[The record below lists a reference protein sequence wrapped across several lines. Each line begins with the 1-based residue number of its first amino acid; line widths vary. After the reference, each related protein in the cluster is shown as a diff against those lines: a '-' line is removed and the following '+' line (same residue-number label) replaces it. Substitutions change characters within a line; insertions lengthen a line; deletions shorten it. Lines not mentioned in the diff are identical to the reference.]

1 MKLLLIGLMLLG
13 AAMAGCPQLA
23 AAAEPSPKSERNAVI
38 DAEADELLKKLG
50 DFYKAAHSADVEIG
64 VQVLQEIPGA
74 SKREHKMKA
83 ALSVAR
89 PNRLSLRITESPD
102 GPTSLVSDGKTV
114 WTHAE
119 GLKQFIVDDSPKD
132 LETLFRDHPHLSV
145 FLGEM
150 GPLTEVFRDRPRDM
164 MLDGVSALKVVG
176 VEEVDAIK
184 CVRLHGEQED
194 MDWDLWIHSGPQPT
208 LCKFTFSPLKGML
221 ATAPDE
227 VKEKLKSAKMEV
239 TVRYT
244 NWKFDGAQPEG
255 TFAFEPPKDAKKV
268 AQFAALEPTPA
279 PEPGKPAPPARER
292 PDALKDKPAPAFAL
306 DLLAGGKMELAQ
318 HKGKDVVVL
327 DFWATWCGPC
337 VRALPAL
344 GEVAVAFKDKGVAVY
359 AVNLQE
365 EVEAVKKFIEAK
377 KLALP
382 VAMDSKGEIAKLYLV
397 SGIPQT
403 VVIGKDGNVAAVHV
417 GFSPDLK
424 ATLTKEI
431 EAQLAK

>member
-1 MKLLLIGLMLLG
+1 MKLLLIGLTLLG
-13 AAMAGCPQLA
+13 ATMAGCPRLSM
-23 AAAEPSPKSERNAVI
+23 AAERAVKTEGKAAI
-38 DAEADELLKKLG
+38 DAEADKLLRKLG
-50 DFYKAAHSADVEIG
+50 DFYKGVRSADVEVS
-64 VQVLQEIPGA
+64 VQVIQEIPGA

-102 GPTSLVSDGKTV
+102 GPTRLVSDGKTV

-119 GLKQFIVDDSPKD
+119 GLKQFIVDDAPKD
-132 LETLFRDHPHLSV
+132 LETLFRDHTHLSM
-145 FLGEM
+145 FMGEM
-150 GPLTEVFRDRPRDM
+150 GPLTAMFRDRPRDM
-164 MLDGVSALKVVG
+164 MLDGVSSLKVVG
-176 VEEVDAIK
+176 TEEVDTIK

-194 MDWDLWIHSGPQPT
+194 MDWDLWVQVGSQPT

-221 ATAPDE
+221 ATAPDQ

-239 TVRYT
+239 AVRYA
-244 NWKFDGAQPEG
+244 NWKFDTAQPEA
-255 TFAFEPPKDAKKV
+255 TFVFEPPKDATKV
-268 AQFAALEPTPA
+268 AQFAALEAAPPPQPGEPA
-279 PEPGKPAPPARER
+279 QPARER
-292 PDALKDKPAPAFAL
+292 PESLKDKPAPAFAL

-344 GEVAVAFKDKGVAVY
+344 GEVADAFKDKGVAVY

-365 EVEAVKKFIEAK
+365 EADAVKKFIEAK

-382 VAMDSKGEIAKLYLV
+382 VAMDIKGEIAKLYLV

-403 VVIGKDGNVAAVHV
+403 VVIGKDGNVAAVHI
-417 GFSPDLK
+417 GFSPNLK